1 VYGPLDVAR
10 GPLDMATK
18 RLTDI
23 GIANL
28 PLVSASRQEIWDTIV
43 PGLGIRIGGRRKT
56 FIAMVRARGRLRR
69 VTLGAHPGLRLADA
83 RAKARDLIEQAQ
95 NGIDPVA
102 AREER
107 LRVKERQQRNTV
119 ALAVEDYIARYAKPR
134 QRSWITTKRRLEIYL
149 VAPLGDRPVT
159 SIERVDIVHAID
171 GIMAKGYLIGAN
183 RTLANIKTF
192 FRWCVER
199 GVIERSPAERVRA
212 PALEVSRD
220 RVLTDDELRAVWT
233 ASLRNTGH
241 YGRIVRLLL
250 LTGQRREEVAAMA
263 WSELDLAARSWTL
276 PAQRTKGAR
285 LHMVPLSD
293 LMIGELSAVDRV
305 GRLLFQST
313 ADPEGDRPFSGW
325 TKAKLALDK
334 ASGVT
339 NWRLHD
345 LRRTAATGMARLG
358 ISPPV
363 IERVLN
369 HASSAGPLAAIYQR
383 YDYAKEK
390 REALEAWALEVARL
404 ISK

>member
-1 VYGPLDVAR
+1 
-10 GPLDMATK
+10 
-18 RLTDI
+18 
-23 GIANL
+23 
-28 PLVSASRQEIWDTIV
+28 
-43 PGLGIRIGGRRKT
+43 
-56 FIAMVRARGRLRR
+56 
-69 VTLGAHPGLRLADA
+69 
-83 RAKARDLIEQAQ
+83 
-95 NGIDPVA
+95 
-102 AREER
+102 
-107 LRVKERQQRNTV
+107 
-119 ALAVEDYIARYAKPR
+119 
-134 QRSWITTKRRLEIYL
+134 
-149 VAPLGDRPVT
+149 
-159 SIERVDIVHAID
+159 
-171 GIMAKGYLIGAN
+171 MAKGYLIGAN